1 VRGIDVTLHI
11 KACIFWTLIHRI
23 DLRSGNCPLTLLSGG
38 FGAKIEDLG
47 HSLILEALLCG
58 VH

>member
-1 VRGIDVTLHI
+1 VSRGLARAGRDERAALEKI
-11 KACIFWTLIHRI
+11 
-23 DLRSGNCPLTLLSGG
+23 RSGACLLGCG

-47 HSLILEALLCG
+47 HSLILEALLCS